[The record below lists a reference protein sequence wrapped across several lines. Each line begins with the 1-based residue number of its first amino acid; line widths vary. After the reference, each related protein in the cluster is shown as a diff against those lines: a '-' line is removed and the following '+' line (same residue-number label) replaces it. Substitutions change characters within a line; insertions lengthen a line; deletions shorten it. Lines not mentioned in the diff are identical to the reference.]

1 MMRKTRILAP
11 LAAALIAASSVL
23 AGETPTANTVL
34 ATVDGTEITVGH
46 VIAFRGRLPQQ
57 YQDLPDRVLLDGIVD
72 QLIQQTVLANAMK
85 RQLDQR
91 TKIGLENEKR
101 SFLAGEMLS
110 RASERAITE
119 EEIQTAYQERY
130 DSTVPDQEYETSHI
144 LVKTKEEAAEIVS
157 LLEDGAE
164 FTTLAKERSTGPSGP
179 NGGSLGWLSKG
190 DTVKPFEDTVLS
202 MAVGEISAPVESRFG
217 WHVIRLDDMRSKSI
231 PSLEAIRP
239 NLTLELQQR
248 ALENQVTRLSEGA
261 NIDRANTDIDPT
273 IIRDASLFDD

>member
-1 MMRKTRILAP
+1 MSLP
-11 LAAALIAASSVL
+11 
-23 AGETPTANTVL
+23 
-34 ATVDGTEITVGH
+34 
-46 VIAFRGRLPQQ
+46 FRGRLPQQ